1 MILEVDESDE
11 EDSFEYI
18 KEERRYVKLEKYE
31 KRMVDLQSKM
41 DLQTQQTKSKIG
53 QSLMQMTNFV
63 QRASLLQK
71 KSMPLEK
78 QNT

>member
-41 DLQTQQTKSKIG
+41 DLQTQ
-53 QSLMQMTNFV
+53 
-63 QRASLLQK
+63 
-71 KSMPLEK
+71 
-78 QNT
+78 